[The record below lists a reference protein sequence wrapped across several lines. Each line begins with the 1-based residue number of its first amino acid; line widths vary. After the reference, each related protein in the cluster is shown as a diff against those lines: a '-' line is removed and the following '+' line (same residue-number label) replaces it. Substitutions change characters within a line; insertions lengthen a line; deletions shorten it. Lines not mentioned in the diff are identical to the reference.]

1 MTGSVLELGEA
12 CVDVGGPGE
21 GGKGGPRMV
30 RMEQAQAQAH
40 LSMGAY
46 NSLCFSGTPRGL
58 TAQQLSPLPDSHF
71 QAHDTQHSGGPG
83 AFWAPHNRPL
93 QIELRSTVG
102 RQGVPSAFWQ
112 APETREDL
120 GMGHE
125 SGWVAKDGDSGA
137 QRPPVGRPPG
147 LYARADD
154 ILLPLGAEVSVQMP
168 GVGPAVAGQ
177 GLGELS
183 ADTGW

>member
-1 MTGSVLELGEA
+1 MTESVLELGEA
-12 CVDVGGPGE
+12 CVDGGGPGE

-30 RMEQAQAQAH
+30 RMEQAQAH
-40 LSMGAY
+40 LSTGAY
-46 NSLCFSGTPRGL
+46 NSLCFSGTPQGL

-83 AFWAPHNRPL
+83 AFWAPYNRPL

-102 RQGVPSAFWQ
+102 RQGVPSASGQ
-112 APETREDL
+112 APEAREEL

-137 QRPPVGRPPG
+137 QRPLVGRPPG
-147 LYARADD
+147 LYACADD

-168 GVGPAVAGQ
+168 GGGPCCSGAG
-177 GLGELS
+177 
-183 ADTGW
+183 TGRAQC